1 LTPSRG
7 AGEQDKGGVKPPHS
21 KAPTARATVSFEL
34 SQLERLDAYRW
45 LVPRQARP
53 GMLTDALIYS
63 SDRLLQDVLRD
74 QCLEQAANVAM
85 LPGIAGRSLAMPDIH
100 QGYGFPIGG
109 VAATVPEE
117 GGVVSPGGVGFD
129 INCGVRLLASTLSVN
144 EVRPK
149 IRELVSQLFR
159 DIPSG
164 AGRGGDVRVS
174 YPELDRV
181 LEEGAAWMVAHDYGS
196 PEDLE
201 TCEEA
206 GTIDGA
212 DPRAVSDRAKKRGL
226 PQLGTLG
233 SGNHF
238 LEVQYVE
245 RIFETDAAQVLG
257 LTVGQ
262 VVVLIHSGSRGLG
275 HQVCTDYLRD
285 MDEGMRRY
293 GIKLP
298 DRQLACVPVHSKEGQ
313 EYLAAM
319 RAAANFAW
327 ANRQG
332 ITHFTR
338 GAFSRIFGEGHHP
351 RVVYDVCHNIAK
363 LERHKVNGRERSVM
377 VHRKGATRAFSPGR
391 PEVPEVYRSI
401 GQPVLIPGSMGTAS
415 YVLVGAEG
423 AMAETFGTTCHGAG
437 RVMSRSAAKKS
448 EWAANARGRLEEQGI
463 FVRAD
468 TKDGIT
474 EEIPEAYKD
483 VDAVVDVVE
492 SAGLSRK
499 VARLKP
505 IGVIKG

>member
-1 LTPSRG
+1 MNF
-7 AGEQDKGGVKPPHS
+7 
-21 KAPTARATVSFEL
+21 ARKLALNNETDDAVAFEL
-34 SQLERLDAYRW
+34 PQLERLDDNRW

-63 SDRLLQDVLRD
+63 SERLLQDVLRD

-129 INCGVRLLASTLSVN
+129 INCGVRLLASTLTVN

-149 IRELVSQLFR
+149 TRELVNQLFR

-164 AGRGGDVRVS
+164 AGRGGDVRIS
-174 YPELDRV
+174 YPDLDHV
-181 LEEGAAWMVAHDYGS
+181 LEEGAAWMVAHNYGT
-196 PEDLE
+196 PEDLD

-245 RIFETDAAQVLG
+245 RIFAPDAAQVLG
-257 LTVGQ
+257 LVEGQ
-262 VVVLIHSGSRGLG
+262 VVVLMHSGSRGLG

-293 GIKLP
+293 GIQLP

-319 RAAANFAW
+319 RSSANFAW

-338 GAFSRIFGEGHHP
+338 GAFRRIFGDGHHL

-363 LERHKVNGRERSVM
+363 LERHKVNGRERPVM

-391 PEVPEVYRSI
+391 PEVPDAYRSI

-463 FVRAD
+463 LVRAD

-492 SAGLSRK
+492 GAGLSRK

-505 IGVIKG
+505 LGVIKG